1 MWSIGIKGR
10 SMIID
15 GLGVVIWLVLTPAIV
30 LRGNNYRR
38 LSILNMRS
46 KKK

>member
-30 LRGNNYRR
+30 LRSNNYRR

>member
-1 MWSIGIKGR
+1 MRSIGIKGR

-15 GLGVVIWLVLTPAIV
+15 GLGVVIWLVLTLAIV
-30 LRGNNYRR
+30 LRGNDYRR
-38 LSILNMRS
+38 LSFLSMRS